1 MTDNPNRIPFFALP
15 REDQD
20 RIAGAIAR
28 GEPVEFWTDVLG
40 GEWREKDGK
49 EIMLDRIL
57 RIPPTPKPAKLIAS
71 CDVGVCDQVV
81 WTGGMPPNLQII
93 RAPKPAKDPNRPRP
107 AHKLK
112 LQKGDVVMHIGYQDV
127 SMKFDLVVTVG
138 SGNQSD
144 WLRSHIDKPLPKGQR
159 PLFIVV
165 SRAKDTAP

>member
-57 RIPPTPKPAKLIAS
+57 RIPP
-71 CDVGVCDQVV
+71 D
-81 WTGGMPPNLQII
+81 
-93 RAPKPAKDPNRPRP
+93 PKPAKDPNRPRP
-107 AHKLK
+107 AHKLN
-112 LQKGDVVMHIGYQDV
+112 LQKGDVVRHVGWQDGRIDT
-127 SMKFDLVVTVG
+127 KDKILVG
-138 SGNQSD
+138 GPHRYWAFLHLN
-144 WLRSHIDKPLPKGQR
+144 IK
-159 PLFIVV
+159 
-165 SRAKDTAP
+165 